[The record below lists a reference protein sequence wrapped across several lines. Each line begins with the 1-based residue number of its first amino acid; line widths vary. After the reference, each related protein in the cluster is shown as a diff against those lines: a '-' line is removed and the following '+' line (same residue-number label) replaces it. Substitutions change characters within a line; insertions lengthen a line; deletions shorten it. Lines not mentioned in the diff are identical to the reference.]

1 MNQEYMKVIS
11 SGGRPIP
18 GQSLTSDPN
27 NPAPYEKPPQ
37 FTTIHEASE
46 FLFEKFIDA
55 DTYTDLM
62 TVLDDGVPI
71 MDVVQTTLFAGFS
84 EGKWNPDLLM
94 LLVEPTAYMLLG
106 LAERADI
113 DPIIYRGQQED
124 EFDEDYD
131 SDLSPQQE
139 KLRMLAKSLD
149 VSKVEE
155 ELPQEMVTKIEAM
168 PAPESLM
175 EKPEEP
181 QMAADESSLLAP
193 PPVAEEEV

>member
-1 MNQEYMKVIS
+1 MNEEYMKVIS

-113 DPIIYRGQQED
+113 DPIIYRDQQED

-131 SDLSPQQE
+131 SDMSPQQQ
-139 KLRMLAKSLD
+139 KLQMLAKSLD

-155 ELPQEMVTKIEAM
+155 ELPPEMVAKIESI

-175 EKPEEP
+175 GKSEEA
-181 QMAADESSLLAP
+181 QMTTNESSLLAP
-193 PPVAEEEV
+193 PPVEEEV

>member
-1 MNQEYMKVIS
+1 MNEEYMKVIS

-18 GQSLTSDPN
+18 GQSLTSDPS

-113 DPIIYRGQQED
+113 DPIIYRDQQED

-131 SDLSPQQE
+131 SDMSPQQQ
-139 KLRMLAKSLD
+139 KLQMLAKSLD

-155 ELPQEMVTKIEAM
+155 ELPPEMVAKIESI

-175 EKPEEP
+175 GKSEEA
-181 QMAADESSLLAP
+181 QMTTNESSLLAP
-193 PPVAEEEV
+193 PPVEEEV

>member
-1 MNQEYMKVIS
+1 MNEEYMKVIS

-46 FLFEKFIDA
+46 FLFEKFIDV

-113 DPIIYRGQQED
+113 DPIIYRDQQED
-124 EFDEDYD
+124 EFDEAHD
-131 SDLSPQQE
+131 SAMSPQQQ
-139 KLRMLAKSLD
+139 KLQMLAKSLD

-155 ELPQEMVTKIEAM
+155 ELPPEMVAKIESI

-175 EKPEEP
+175 GKSEEA
-181 QMAADESSLLAP
+181 QMTTNESSLLAP
-193 PPVAEEEV
+193 PPVEEE

>member
-1 MNQEYMKVIS
+1 MNEEYMKVIS

-46 FLFEKFIDA
+46 FLFEKFIDV

-113 DPIIYRGQQED
+113 DPIIYRDQQED

-131 SDLSPQQE
+131 SDMSPQQQ
-139 KLRMLAKSLD
+139 KLQMLAKSLD

-155 ELPQEMVTKIEAM
+155 ELPPEMVAKIESI

-175 EKPEEP
+175 GKSEEA
-181 QMAADESSLLAP
+181 QMTTNESSLLAP
-193 PPVAEEEV
+193 PPVEEEV